1 MNIFDKQIIVLH
13 RGNSAEVLITLTDRD
28 TGEPITIETD
38 DKVLFTMNNQ
48 NGLKTIQKVLTS
60 ENISPD
66 DQHSLVL
73 TIEPEETV
81 IPTGEYPY
89 DVLLITNDNKAIT
102 CISSTIVI
110 RPAVGLY
117 TDVGGD
123 GE

>member
-1 MNIFDKQIIVLH
+1 MNIFDKQVITLY

-28 TGEPITIETD
+28 TGEPITIEQD
-38 DKVLFTMNNQ
+38 DKVLFTAKK
-48 NGLKTIQKVLTS
+48 GLKTIQKVLTV

-66 DQHSLVL
+66 DQHSLIL

-89 DVLLITNDNKAIT
+89 DVLLITHDNKAIT
-102 CISSTIVI
+102 CISSTLII

>member
-1 MNIFDKQIIVLH
+1 MNIFDKQVITLY
-13 RGNSAEVLITLTDRD
+13 RGNSADVLITLTDRD
-28 TGEPITIETD
+28 TGEPITIEQD
-38 DKVLFTMNNQ
+38 DKVLFTAKK
-48 NGLKTIQKVLTS
+48 GLKTIQKVLTV

-66 DQHSLVL
+66 DQHSLIL

-89 DVLLITNDNKAIT
+89 DVLLITHDNKAIT
-102 CISSTIVI
+102 CISSTLVI
-110 RPAVGLY
+110 KPAVGLY

>member
-1 MNIFDKQIIVLH
+1 MNIFDKQVITLY

-28 TGEPITIETD
+28 TGEPITIEQD
-38 DKVLFTMNNQ
+38 DKVLFTAKK
-48 NGLKTIQKVLTS
+48 GLKTIQKVLTI
-60 ENISPD
+60 EDISPD

-89 DVLLITNDNKAIT
+89 DVLLITHDNKAIT
-102 CISSTIVI
+102 CISSTLII

>member
-1 MNIFDKQIIVLH
+1 MNIFDKQVITLY

-38 DKVLFTMNNQ
+38 DKVLFTAKK
-48 NGLKTIQKVLTS
+48 GPKTIQKVLTV

-66 DQHSLVL
+66 DQHSLIL

-89 DVLLITNDNKAIT
+89 DVLLITHDNKAIT
-102 CISSTIVI
+102 CISSTLII

>member
-1 MNIFDKQIIVLH
+1 MNIFDKQVITLY

-28 TGEPITIETD
+28 TGEPITIEQD
-38 DKVLFTMNNQ
+38 DKVLFTAKK
-48 NGLKTIQKVLTS
+48 GLKTIQKVLTV

-66 DQHSLVL
+66 DQHSLIL

-89 DVLLITNDNKAIT
+89 DVLLITHYNKAIT
-102 CISSTIVI
+102 CISSTLII

>member
-1 MNIFDKQIIVLH
+1 MNIFDKQVITLY

-28 TGEPITIETD
+28 TGEPITIEQD
-38 DKVLFTMNNQ
+38 DKVLFTAKK
-48 NGLKTIQKVLTS
+48 GLKTIQKVLTI
-60 ENISPD
+60 EDISPD
-66 DQHSLVL
+66 DQHSLIL

-89 DVLLITNDNKAIT
+89 DVLLITHDNKAIT
-102 CISSTIVI
+102 CISSTLVI
-110 RPAVGLY
+110 KPAVGLY

>member
-1 MNIFDKQIIVLH
+1 MNIFDKQVITLY

-28 TGEPITIETD
+28 TGEPITIEQD
-38 DKVLFTMNNQ
+38 DKVLFTAKK
-48 NGLKTIQKVLTS
+48 GLKTIQKVLTIDD
-60 ENISPD
+60 ISPD
-66 DQHSLVL
+66 DQHSLIL

-89 DVLLITNDNKAIT
+89 DVLLITHDNKAIT
-102 CISSTIVI
+102 CISSTLII

>member
-1 MNIFDKQIIVLH
+1 MNIFDKQVITLY

-38 DKVLFTMNNQ
+38 DKVLFTAKK
-48 NGLKTIQKVLTS
+48 GPKTIQKVLTV

-66 DQHSLVL
+66 DQHSLIL

-89 DVLLITNDNKAIT
+89 DVLLITHDNKAIT
-102 CISSTIVI
+102 CISSTLVI
-110 RPAVGLY
+110 KPAVGLY

>member
-1 MNIFDKQIIVLH
+1 MNIFDKQVITLY

-28 TGEPITIETD
+28 TGEPITIEQD
-38 DKVLFTMNNQ
+38 DKVLFTAKK
-48 NGLKTIQKVLTS
+48 GLKTIQKVLTI
-60 ENISPD
+60 EDISPD
-66 DQHSLVL
+66 DQHSLIL

-102 CISSTIVI
+102 CISSTLII